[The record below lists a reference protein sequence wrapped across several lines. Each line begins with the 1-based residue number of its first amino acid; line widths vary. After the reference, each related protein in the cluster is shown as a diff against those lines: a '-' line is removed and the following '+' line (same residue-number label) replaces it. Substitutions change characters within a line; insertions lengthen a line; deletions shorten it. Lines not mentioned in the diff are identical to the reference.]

1 MRIVSTDNTR
11 NFNTHSWLHMNW
23 VISRNDGSELNRW
36 ISLKGGKS
44 LELAVCVCGQLTTDI
59 WNEQG
64 GDCANRS
71 TRFDIVSATYLT
83 TTTECEREQRFKRQI
98 KRQRVNS
105 EHEQGNTTVG
115 SVQGVT
121 DDDST
126 AAATFADAQHK
137 G

>member
-1 MRIVSTDNTR
+1 
-11 NFNTHSWLHMNW
+11 MNW

-36 ISLKGGKS
+36 ISLKGGNS
-44 LELAVCVCGQLTTDI
+44 LELAVRVCGLLTTDI
-59 WNEQG
+59 WNEPG

-71 TRFDIVSATYLT
+71 TRFAIVSATYLT
-83 TTTECEREQRFKRQI
+83 TTTECEREQRI